1 MAKKTLDIAGS
12 AVGCELAEKV
22 QASRGGHPSANLPD
36 VIAAE
41 SIPEGVELEPVTEYA
56 AEKLKDHPLN
66 KGFFDELPISEYN
79 ALRDDIRRRG
89 VLVPIIATAAG
100 VILSGHRRVRITR
113 EIGRLYVPVQ
123 FVRGELTADQE
134 REFLIKDNLLRR
146 HLGPEE
152 KKRLIVALAVG
163 ELDQDRR
170 GKSSKKQK
178 VQTELL
184 ATQAAT
190 PEPLP
195 DRIERETGGQI
206 KAGTAKRL
214 IADIRKANKGESV
227 QPTPP
232 TPADTL
238 KAVRSHLV
246 KIPKLLD
253 GSDRQTIAAAA
264 IAILETLDW
273 IDTRY
278 SDQVKP
284 IIENLRGEL

>member
-1 MAKKTLDIAGS
+1 MAKKKLDIAGS
-12 AVGCELAEKV
+12 TAGRELDERV
-22 QASRGGHPSANLPD
+22 QASRDGQASTNAPD

-41 SIPEGVELEPVTEYA
+41 SIPAGVELEPVTQYDA
-56 AEKLKDHPLN
+56 KQLKDHPLN
-66 KGFFDELPISEYN
+66 KDFFDELPISEYN

-89 VLVPIIATAAG
+89 VLVPVIATAEG

-113 EIGRLYVPVQ
+113 EIGRIFVPVQ

-146 HLGPEE
+146 QLGPEE
-152 KKRLIVALAVG
+152 KKRLIVALAG
-163 ELDQDRR
+163 RELDQDRR
-170 GKSSKKQK
+170 GGDR
-178 VQTELL
+178 TGRGINR
-184 ATQAAT
+184 TAAKI
-190 PEPLP
+190 EPLP

-206 KAGTAKRL
+206 TAGTAKRL
-214 IADIRKANKGESV
+214 IADIRKERKGEPV
-227 QPTPP
+227 PPP
-232 TPADTL
+232 TPADPL
-238 KAVRSHLV
+238 KAVRLHLSKIV
-246 KIPKLLD
+246 KSLD
-253 GSDRQTIAAAA
+253 GADRQTIAAAV

>member
-1 MAKKTLDIAGS
+1 MAKKKLDIAGS
-12 AVGCELAEKV
+12 VVGRELTERV
-22 QASRGGHPSANLPD
+22 QASRDGKASTKAPD

-41 SIPEGVELEPVTEYA
+41 SIPAGVELEAVTQYDA
-56 AEKLKDHPLN
+56 KQLKDHPLN
-66 KGFFDELPISEYN
+66 KDFFDELPISEYN

-89 VLVPIIATAAG
+89 VLVPIIATAEG
-100 VILSGHRRVRITR
+100 VILSGHRRARITR
-113 EIGRLYVPVQ
+113 EIGRIFVPVQ
-123 FVRGELTADQE
+123 FVKGTLTPDQE

-152 KKRLIVALAVG
+152 KKRLIVTLYGG
-163 ELDQDRR
+163 ELDHDRR
-170 GKSSKKQK
+170 GGDR
-178 VQTELL
+178 TGRGE
-184 ATQAAT
+184 T
-190 PEPLP
+190 PAVTKADPLP

-214 IADIRKANKGESV
+214 IADIRKERKGEPV
-227 QPTPP
+227 QLTPS
-232 TPADTL
+232 TPADPL
-238 KAVRSHLV
+238 KAVKAHLV

-253 GSDRQTIAAAA
+253 GADRPTIAAAA